1 MRNVLDKLAC
11 VCVCV
16 CVCVR
21 QEKESNRD
29 SGERLT
35 VQLNAVGVV
44 QGWNFIR
51 CYAHRIV
58 RHTEQRTTD
67 DRENDLRM

>member
-1 MRNVLDKLAC
+1 
-11 VCVCV
+11 VCGK
-16 CVCVR
+16 R
-21 QEKESNRD
+21 KTSNRE

-35 VQLNAVGVV
+35 VELNAVGVV

-58 RHTEQRTTD
+58 RRAEQRTTAYGRVD
-67 DRENDLRM
+67 TALA